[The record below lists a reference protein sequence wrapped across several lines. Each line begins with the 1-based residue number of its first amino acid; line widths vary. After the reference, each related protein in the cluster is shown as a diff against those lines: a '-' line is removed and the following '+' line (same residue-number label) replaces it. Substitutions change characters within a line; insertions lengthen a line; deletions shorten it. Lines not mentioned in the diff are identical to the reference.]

1 MSNGRRGV
9 VTAGAAGIGL
19 AIAKAF
25 AAIGDRH
32 HVLAGRTIRLPRPPH
47 PTDRGPCPT
56 DFVGPEMPALLIST
70 SMPPSVST
78 ASLTKDSTE
87 ARLDTSQ
94 TVAVMAGLS
103 SVTGSVPAR

>member
-1 MSNGRRGV
+1 MSNGRRVV

-47 PTDRGPCPT
+47 P
-56 DFVGPEMPALLIST
+56 LIG
-70 SMPPSVST
+70 VHV
-78 ASLTKDSTE
+78 LH
-87 ARLDTSQ
+87 
-94 TVAVMAGLS
+94 
-103 SVTGSVPAR
+103 